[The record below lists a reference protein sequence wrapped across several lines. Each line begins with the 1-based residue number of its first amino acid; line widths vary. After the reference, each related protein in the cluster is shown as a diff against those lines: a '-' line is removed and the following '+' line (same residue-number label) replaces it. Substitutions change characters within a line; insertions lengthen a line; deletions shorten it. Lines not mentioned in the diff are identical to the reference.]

1 MALPKTADIVII
13 GGGVNGASIAFNLAE
28 RGVKNVVLLEK
39 ETLAGG
45 PTGRSSAILR
55 QHYSNEVTARM
66 AYESL
71 KEFQEFSQ
79 RVGGECGYVKTG
91 FMMIVDSR
99 DAEGLKKNVEMQQ
112 RIGIKTQII
121 KASDVKEMD
130 PHMNTDDFLYAAYE
144 SEAGHADPVLTT
156 SSYGEAAKKLGVQ
169 VSQKTRVLAIKTK
182 NNRIVGVE
190 TDQGTIETRV
200 VVAAAGPWTPPLVA
214 LLGIALPIHAC
225 RAQICI
231 VERPA
236 QMRGAIHPIY
246 VDFVHSIY
254 IRPEEGRQTL
264 VGSVDPKEAE
274 DRAANPDQYKEAVD
288 TRFRDEMLE
297 KLEKR
302 VPVLKHGL
310 YKGGWVGLYDISP
323 DWHPVIDQVGPE
335 GLYIV
340 AGFSGHGFKL
350 GPATG
355 DMVADLVTRGKS
367 AVPDANFFNYER
379 LVKKDYIK
387 GQYEYSIAG

>member
-1 MALPKTADIVII
+1 MALPKTADIVVI
-13 GGGVNGASIAFNLAE
+13 GGGVNGTSIAFNLAE
-28 RGVKNVVLLEK
+28 RGAKNIVLLEK

-71 KEFQEFSQ
+71 KEFRDFSQ
-79 RVGGECGYVKTG
+79 RVGGECGYVQTG

-112 RIGIKTQII
+112 RIGIKTKLIKSSEVKQI
-121 KASDVKEMD
+121 D
-130 PHMNTDDFLYAAYE
+130 PHLNTDDFLYAAYE
-144 SEAGHADPVLTT
+144 PDAGHADPVLTT
-156 SSYGEAAKKLGVQ
+156 SAYGEAAKKLGVHIL
-169 VSQKTRVLAIKTK
+169 QKTRVISMKTRE
-182 NNRIVGVE
+182 NRIIGVE
-190 TDQGTIETRV
+190 TDKGTIETRTV
-200 VVAAAGPWTPPLVA
+200 IAAAGPWTPTLVA
-214 LLGIALPIHAC
+214 PVGITLPIHAC
-225 RAQICI
+225 RAQLCI
-231 VERPA
+231 LERPA
-236 QMRGAIHPIY
+236 QMREAVHPIY
-246 VDFVHSIY
+246 ADLVHSIY

-264 VGSVDPKEAE
+264 VGSIDPKEAE
-274 DRAANPDQYKEAVD
+274 DRAPNPDQYKEAVD
-288 TRFRDEMLE
+288 TDFRDEMLE

-355 DMVADLVTRGKS
+355 DLVANLVIKGK
-367 AVPDANFFNYER
+367 AATPDAKFFNYER
-379 LVKKDYIK
+379 LVKKQYIK